1 MSETSAQDRET
12 PRSGAAVVT
21 ELRSMMNA
29 VGGRYS
35 KLQMG
40 PFFKPYGRELRE
52 HLTTFRNSAR
62 AKGAEVETTD
72 NEFLT
77 IVVVTVE
84 NRRHQES

>member
-1 MSETSAQDRET
+1 MSDPIAQDREV
-12 PRSGAAVVT
+12 PRTGAAVVT

-40 PFFKPYGRELRE
+40 PFFKPYGRDLRE
-52 HLTTFRNSAR
+52 HLTLFRNSAR
-62 AKGAEVETTD
+62 AKGAEVEITD

-77 IVVVTVE
+77 IIVVTVE
-84 NRRHQES
+84 NRRRQES